1 MLLHNKIAK
10 KNIKD
15 YSFVFCIPEF
25 NFHSNGI
32 KILYEAA
39 FLFSKY
45 FETTIITF
53 NNGDPVNDDNFKKTP
68 KKYLNLI
75 KDGLTEFKK
84 HTIFIYPDS
93 LTHDPFGYLK
103 GKKIV
108 RFLLSKP
115 FILNGISPRLNND
128 FCIGYSKIVSQDIP
142 NYFIIDPDLIS
153 IQDIDKKKSPK
164 KKLVIYLGKVRKAHF
179 NLKPFVPLLCLFDEY
194 ELISRLE
201 PENKTDLFKL
211 IASAHLLISLDAMT
225 SIIHESI
232 LLGTPCLI
240 ADDIFEKEYKKFN
253 TPLSDLYFPKDIDKI
268 IRAAKSQRLICDQK
282 KNFEIYK
289 KTILKNKIETKSI
302 IFKIITHFEH
312 NVDNN
317 KINEKYHSSFYD
329 FYLKKWGSTPILN
342 ITRKRHIAYFIAFS
356 ENEYLLDKLYNIWSC
371 MKRKEY
377 IKAISNFGINP
388 LRVKF
393 SKYLYIGFMCLVK
406 EKFLKVKFTD
416 AQLINLMAK

>member
-1 MLLHNKIAK
+1 MLK
-10 KNIKD
+10 KKD
-15 YSFVFCIPEF
+15 YHFVFCIPEH

-39 FLFSKY
+39 FLFSKF

-53 NNGDPVNDDNFKKTP
+53 NHGPLVNKDNYNKTP

-75 KDGLTEFKK
+75 KDGLAEFKK

-93 LTHDPFGYLK
+93 LIHDPFDYLQD
-103 GKKIV
+103 KKIV

-115 FILNGISPRLNND
+115 FILNGLSPRFNNN
-128 FCIGYSKIVSQDIP
+128 FCIGYSKIVSQDMP

-179 NLKPFVPLLCLFDEY
+179 NLKPFVSLLCLFDEY

-211 IASAHLLISLDAMT
+211 IASAHLLISLDPMT

-240 ADDIFEKEYKKFN
+240 VDDIFEKEYKKFN
-253 TPLSDLYFPKDIDKI
+253 TPLNDLYFPKDVDKI
-268 IRAAKSQRLICDQK
+268 IRAIKSQSLICDQK

-289 KTILKNKIETKSI
+289 KTILKNKTETISI
-302 IFKIITHFEH
+302 IFKIITHFEN

-317 KINEKYHSSFYD
+317 KINEKYNSSFYD

-342 ITRKRHIAYFIAFS
+342 ITLKRHIAYFITFR
-356 ENEYLLDKLYNIWSC
+356 ENEYLLEKLYNIWSC
-371 MKRKEY
+371 LRRNEY
-377 IKAISNFGINP
+377 MKAISNFRINP
-388 LRVKF
+388 LRVNF
-393 SKYLYIGFMCLVK
+393 SKYLFMGFMCIVK
-406 EKFLKVKFTD
+406 EKFLKVKYTD
-416 AQLINLMAK
+416 AQLINLLAK